1 MDTTVILA
9 QPRVPRLRA
18 DAVYVANRACLGSVG
33 HAWASAEIDSFVSIR
48 NFRRPPLGV
57 QSHNKSDAE
66 QVRKSDLNKG
76 EISRLLA
83 AQTQGFLHIRSIS

>member
-18 DAVYVANRACLGSVG
+18 AVVYVDHRQIAGRTVDPGFC
-33 HAWASAEIDSFVSIR
+33 SARFT
-48 NFRRPPLGV
+48 RRPPLGV
-57 QSHNKSDAE
+57 QSRIKTDAE

-83 AQTQGFLHIRSIS
+83 AQTQGFLYIRIIS